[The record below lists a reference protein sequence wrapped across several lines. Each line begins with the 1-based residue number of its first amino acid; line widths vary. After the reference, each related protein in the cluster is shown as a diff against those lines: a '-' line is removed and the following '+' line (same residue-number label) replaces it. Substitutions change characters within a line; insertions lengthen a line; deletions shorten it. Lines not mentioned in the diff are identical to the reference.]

1 MNMNKTL
8 FKICFVIAAMMAFG
22 STAYGVNTISGSG
35 TSLGGGTFAPS
46 TNVVI
51 AVESVATGYDAKSGH
66 TTGGDRQFGTNNNS
80 PKMYWTT
87 KAKAAAPGV
96 GGTTTDYTGGSWT
109 SL

>member
-22 STAYGVNTISGSG
+22 STAYGAGSISGTG

-51 AVESVATGYDAKSGH
+51 MVESIATGYDAKSGH
-66 TTGGDRQFGTNNNS
+66 TTGGDRQFGTNNES
-80 PKMYWTT
+80 PKMYWMD
-87 KAKAAAPGV
+87 KAKSAAPTAGSTATSY
-96 GGTTTDYTGGSWT
+96 TTGWT

>member
-1 MNMNKTL
+1 MNKTL

-22 STAYGVNTISGSG
+22 STAYGAGSIAGTG

-51 AVESVATGYDAKSGH
+51 MVESAASIYDAKSGH
-66 TTGGDRQFGTNNNS
+66 ITGGDRQYGTNNSS
-80 PKMYWTT
+80 PKMYWVGKQKTDPPSAGSTATVYTT
-87 KAKAAAPGV
+87 G
-96 GGTTTDYTGGSWT
+96 WT

>member
-8 FKICFVIAAMMAFG
+8 FKICFVIAAMMAF
-22 STAYGVNTISGSG
+22 STTSYGATSISGTGVN
-35 TSLGGGTFAPS
+35 LGGGTFAPS

-51 AVESVATGYDAKSGH
+51 SVDSVVTGYDATSGH

-80 PKMYWTT
+80 PKMYW
-87 KAKAAAPGV
+87 KSKDKSAAP
-96 GGTTTDYTGGSWT
+96 TTASTETNYTTGWT